1 MKKIIA
7 VLVCSLLIIS
17 LIPAVYAA
25 EIPQTLEAP
34 FSLAVRYDT
43 SWGMMIRWTEPES
56 ISKLY
61 SSGPDKVLD
70 NCFFEIDVKINDGPW
85 RQEGKTWGQNA
96 GDYDQFPFLVTTPS
110 QRRDINGV
118 MESFIV
124 ASHHLG
130 NDFSL
135 EKNTYHFR
143 ARYVVQYMKDNQ
155 TENIISPYT
164 QVVSIGKDAPS
175 KLPETLEAPP
185 KPTVELLTDANGAPY
200 FMLSWDTPDSIT
212 KVNKQVPVHA
222 FADWK
227 IGDGKWASEVG
238 ELPFSTGSQLDDHIE
253 IRPQDNGKFGEV
265 DIKSELYTFRV
276 YFKYETSGAK
286 VVSPYST
293 PVSIGTPA
301 YSYKGASNWAIPELD
316 KASEY
321 GFITDSIRD
330 NMSGPITREEFCE
343 VAVRLYEKSTG
354 KEATYKDTSAFS
366 DTKNPEI
373 FKAYELGIVKG
384 IGGGKFAPENL
395 ITREQIA
402 AMMHRAVKAI
412 KPDADFST
420 AGANVYPDE
429 KDISGYA
436 LESVKFMNKNGLMT
450 SVGGGN
456 FAPKGTTTREQAVV
470 IAVRTVERFGEE

>member
-1 MKKIIA
+1 MKKIIT
-7 VLVCSLLIIS
+7 VLICFLLLIS
-17 LIPAVYAA
+17 LTPVICAA
-25 EIPQTLEAP
+25 EIPQTLEVPSSVTA
-34 FSLAVRYDT
+34 RYDIYQ
-43 SWGMMIRWTEPES
+43 GMMIRWIEPES
-56 ISKLY
+56 ITKLY
-61 SSGPDKVLD
+61 SPGPDKVLD
-70 NCFFEIDVKINDGPW
+70 NCFFEIDVKVNDGPW
-85 RQEGKTWGQNA
+85 RQEGKAWGQNA
-96 GDYDQFPFLVTTPS
+96 GDYDQFPFLVATPN

-124 ASHHLG
+124 SSHLG

-155 TENIISPYT
+155 NENIISPYT
-164 QVVSIGKDAPS
+164 QVISIGKSAPL
-175 KLPETLEAPP
+175 KLPQALEAPP
-185 KPTVELLTDANGAPY
+185 KPTAELMKDSNDAPY
-200 FMLSWDTPDSIT
+200 FLLNWDTPDSIT
-212 KVNKQVPVHA
+212 KANQQVPVKA

-227 IGDGKWASEVG
+227 IGDGEWASVVG

-253 IRPQDNGKFGEV
+253 IRPQDNGKFGEI
-265 DIKSELYTFRV
+265 DIKANLYTFRV
-276 YFKYETSGAK
+276 YFKYETPDAK

-293 PVSIGTPA
+293 PVSVGTPA
-301 YSYKGASNWAIPELD
+301 YTFKGASNWAVPELN

-330 NMSGPITREEFCE
+330 NMSGSITREEFCE
-343 VAVRLYEKSTG
+343 VVVRLYEKAAG

-373 FKAYELGIVKG
+373 FKAYELGIVNG

-420 AGANVYPDE
+420 AGADVYPDE
-429 KDISGYA
+429 KNISGYA

-450 SVGGGN
+450 GISGN
-456 FAPKGTTTREQAVV
+456 FVPKGTTTREQAVV
-470 IAVRTVERFGEE
+470 IAVRTVERYENE